1 MCMSYRVGW
10 KDFEKGLRVRMLSH
24 AHPPKTVAIEWKESC
39 VWADS
44 PHSLSKT
51 KLAKPPMN
59 KVMQLTRER
68 KRITGPDLLDI
79 TMTRN
84 VAPFY
89 SQEPAPGYDPEP
101 AESCTWHN
109 ISRIR
114 YYVPTT
120 SYNHHWGRPPGLHN
134 HFEFIGKDADGS
146 EMTFHPSDELGA
158 WACWDIQFHK
168 LHAQGLFEELGLKML
183 RTVDYNGDVLEYSF
197 M

>member
-1 MCMSYRVGW
+1 MCMPYRVGW
-10 KDFEKGLRVRMLSH
+10 NDFERELQLRMLSH
-24 AHPPKTVAIEWKESC
+24 AHPSKTVAIKWKEPC

-44 PHSLSKT
+44 AHSLTKT

-59 KVMQLTRER
+59 QVMQLTRER

-89 SQEPAPGYDPEP
+89 STETAPGYDPEP

-114 YYVPTT
+114 YYVPRTRHDHL
-120 SYNHHWGRPPGLHN
+120 YGRPPVLHN
-134 HFEFIGKDADGS
+134 HFEFIGKVDGS

-158 WACWDIQFHK
+158 WACWDIKFHK
-168 LHAQGLFEELGLKML
+168 LNAHSLFEELGLKMQ
-183 RTVDYNGDVLEYSF
+183 RTVNYDGEVLEYSF
-197 M
+197 I